1 MYTKLE
7 KNSEVTPSKLSDT
20 EKHLELHGGELLTL
34 GTQLGVM
41 MVSSKSKLEIV
52 ELILNAMLVS
62 REKK

>member
-1 MYTKLE
+1 MYTKQE
-7 KNSEVTPSKLSDT
+7 KHSEDTPSKLLDT
-20 EKHLELHGGELLTL
+20 EKQMEFHGGELLTL

-41 MVSSKSKLEIV
+41 MVSSRSNREIV